1 MEEKSPANEIA
12 LRDAGGRNMENVNVV
27 IVDDNPMILNT
38 LDEVISSEAGLSVIG
53 RADNG
58 KDAIDMIKDTQP
70 DVVLLDLVMPQM
82 DGITVVENIK
92 KKTSMLK
99 NPAFIIL
106 SAVGGEQMTEEAFQ
120 AGANYFLMKPFDK
133 DILVNKIRRIGKRP
147 VRPVPGKVLEAP
159 LKAATP
165 EEAAMNREEYMKEHL
180 ETDITKMLHELGIPA
195 HIKGYQYLRDAI
207 SMVVRDREMMEAV
220 TKILYPEI
228 AKKNY
233 TSSSRVERAIRHA
246 IEVAWGRGS
255 LEVIDEL
262 FGYTISTGKGKPTN
276 SEFIA
281 LIADKICLDYKKI
294 GM

>member
-1 MEEKSPANEIA
+1 
-12 LRDAGGRNMENVNVV
+12 MENVNVV

-82 DGITVVENIK
+82 DSITVVENIK

-294 GM
+294 GI

>member
-1 MEEKSPANEIA
+1 
-12 LRDAGGRNMENVNVV
+12 MENVNVV

-228 AKKNY
+228 EKKNY

-294 GM
+294 GI

>member
-1 MEEKSPANEIA
+1 
-12 LRDAGGRNMENVNVV
+12 MENVNVV

-106 SAVGGEQMTEEAFQ
+106 SAVGGEQITEEAFQ
-120 AGANYFLMKPFDK
+120 AGANYFVMKPFDK

-294 GM
+294 GI

>member
-1 MEEKSPANEIA
+1 
-12 LRDAGGRNMENVNVV
+12 MENVNVV

-262 FGYTISTGKGKPTN
+262 FGYTISTGKGKPPN

-294 GM
+294 GI

>member
-1 MEEKSPANEIA
+1 
-12 LRDAGGRNMENVNVV
+12 
-27 IVDDNPMILNT
+27 
-38 LDEVISSEAGLSVIG
+38 
-53 RADNG
+53 
-58 KDAIDMIKDTQP
+58 
-70 DVVLLDLVMPQM
+70 
-82 DGITVVENIK
+82 
-92 KKTSMLK
+92 MLK

-233 TSSSRVERAIRHA
+233 TSFSRLERAIRHA

-262 FGYTISTGKGKPTN
+262 FGYTISTGKGNPTN

-294 GM
+294 GI

>member
-1 MEEKSPANEIA
+1 
-12 LRDAGGRNMENVNVV
+12 MENVNVV

-120 AGANYFLMKPFDK
+120 AAANYFLMKPFDK

-294 GM
+294 GI

>member
-1 MEEKSPANEIA
+1 
-12 LRDAGGRNMENVNVV
+12 MENVNVV

-53 RADNG
+53 RADNR

-220 TKILYPEI
+220 TKVLYPEI

-294 GM
+294 GI

>member
-1 MEEKSPANEIA
+1 
-12 LRDAGGRNMENVNVV
+12 MENVNVV

-233 TSSSRVERAIRHA
+233 TISSRVERAIRHA

-294 GM
+294 GI

>member
-1 MEEKSPANEIA
+1 
-12 LRDAGGRNMENVNVV
+12 MENVNVV

-38 LDEVISSEAGLSVIG
+38 LDEVISSEAGFSVIG

-294 GM
+294 GI

>member
-1 MEEKSPANEIA
+1 
-12 LRDAGGRNMENVNVV
+12 MENVNVV
-27 IVDDNPMILNT
+27 IADDNPMILNT

-294 GM
+294 GI

>member
-1 MEEKSPANEIA
+1 
-12 LRDAGGRNMENVNVV
+12 MENVNVV

-38 LDEVISSEAGLSVIG
+38 LDELISSEAGLSVIV

-294 GM
+294 GI

>member
-1 MEEKSPANEIA
+1 
-12 LRDAGGRNMENVNVV
+12 MENVNVV

-220 TKILYPEI
+220 TKILYSEI

-294 GM
+294 GI

>member
-1 MEEKSPANEIA
+1 
-12 LRDAGGRNMENVNVV
+12 MENVNVV
-27 IVDDNPMILNT
+27 IVDDKPMILNT

-294 GM
+294 GI

>member
-1 MEEKSPANEIA
+1 
-12 LRDAGGRNMENVNVV
+12 MENVNVV

-147 VRPVPGKVLEAP
+147 VRPVPEGLRSTVKGSNTGRSCYEQGRIYEGASGNGYYKNAP
-159 LKAATP
+159 
-165 EEAAMNREEYMKEHL
+165 
-180 ETDITKMLHELGIPA
+180 
-195 HIKGYQYLRDAI
+195 
-207 SMVVRDREMMEAV
+207 
-220 TKILYPEI
+220 
-228 AKKNY
+228 
-233 TSSSRVERAIRHA
+233 
-246 IEVAWGRGS
+246 
-255 LEVIDEL
+255 
-262 FGYTISTGKGKPTN
+262 
-276 SEFIA
+276 
-281 LIADKICLDYKKI
+281 
-294 GM
+294 

>member
-1 MEEKSPANEIA
+1 
-12 LRDAGGRNMENVNVV
+12 MENVNVV

-159 LKAATP
+159 LKAATS

-207 SMVVRDREMMEAV
+207 SMVVRGREMMEAV

-294 GM
+294 GI

>member
-1 MEEKSPANEIA
+1 
-12 LRDAGGRNMENVNVV
+12 MENVNVV

-82 DGITVVENIK
+82 DGLTVVENIK

-294 GM
+294 GI

>member
-1 MEEKSPANEIA
+1 
-12 LRDAGGRNMENVNVV
+12 MENVNVV

-53 RADNG
+53 RADNE

-294 GM
+294 GI

>member
-1 MEEKSPANEIA
+1 
-12 LRDAGGRNMENVNVV
+12 MENVNFV

-294 GM
+294 GI

>member
-1 MEEKSPANEIA
+1 
-12 LRDAGGRNMENVNVV
+12 
-27 IVDDNPMILNT
+27 
-38 LDEVISSEAGLSVIG
+38 
-53 RADNG
+53 
-58 KDAIDMIKDTQP
+58 
-70 DVVLLDLVMPQM
+70 
-82 DGITVVENIK
+82 
-92 KKTSMLK
+92 MLK

-165 EEAAMNREEYMKEHL
+165 EEAAMNREECMKEHL

-294 GM
+294 GI

>member
-1 MEEKSPANEIA
+1 
-12 LRDAGGRNMENVNVV
+12 MENVNVV

-220 TKILYPEI
+220 TNILYPEI

-294 GM
+294 GI

>member
-1 MEEKSPANEIA
+1 
-12 LRDAGGRNMENVNVV
+12 MENVNVV

-120 AGANYFLMKPFDK
+120 AGANYFLMNPFDK

-294 GM
+294 GI

>member
-1 MEEKSPANEIA
+1 
-12 LRDAGGRNMENVNVV
+12 MENVNVV

-58 KDAIDMIKDTQP
+58 KDAIDMIKDTQT

-294 GM
+294 GI

>member
-1 MEEKSPANEIA
+1 
-12 LRDAGGRNMENVNVV
+12 MENVNVV

-82 DGITVVENIK
+82 DGITVVENIT

-294 GM
+294 GI

>member
-1 MEEKSPANEIA
+1 
-12 LRDAGGRNMENVNVV
+12 MENVNVV

-38 LDEVISSEAGLSVIG
+38 LDEVISSEVGLSVIG

-99 NPAFIIL
+99 NLAFIIL

-294 GM
+294 GI

>member
-1 MEEKSPANEIA
+1 
-12 LRDAGGRNMENVNVV
+12 MENVNVV

-133 DILVNKIRRIGKRP
+133 DILVNKISRIGKRP

-294 GM
+294 GI

>member
-1 MEEKSPANEIA
+1 
-12 LRDAGGRNMENVNVV
+12 MENVNVV

-207 SMVVRDREMMEAV
+207 SMVVSDREMMEAV

-294 GM
+294 GI

>member
-1 MEEKSPANEIA
+1 
-12 LRDAGGRNMENVNVV
+12 MENVNVV

-207 SMVVRDREMMEAV
+207 SMMVRDREMMEAV

-294 GM
+294 GI